1 MPRIIDRLTSAP
13 GVMMHGNVLMNSLY
27 GVTAIAMLSLSDWRR
42 MDFKKVRPAISARS
56 WMTIMYKKYANAKDW
71 GWLEKKIDKE
81 KQNGLG
87 EIKREK
93 AA

>member
-1 MPRIIDRLTSAP
+1 
-13 GVMMHGNVLMNSLY
+13 
-27 GVTAIAMLSLSDWRR
+27 